1 MRTYHTCGAGMRHG
15 ASWKRWNVVGLALLL
30 KAVSTNATNCQNF
43 TGVSFAT
50 ALRER
55 LNETLP
61 NVSQNSSF
69 RYFTELLDFGLVE
82 CETLQYLGTLA
93 GAQSQTGLTL
103 LVIPDDAFEASS
115 INYNRG
121 LSNITSM
128 DGTTACK
135 ILETSFVKGF
145 INMRALRD
153 GDVLET
159 YSSNVLTAANSQLRV
174 KISQNTNV
182 RQIRFYN
189 ELGRFANVLV
199 GNLQLCDLLNVNII
213 DAFLVSQASA
223 FSSVYSIASRIPELS
238 ITFQAYQATE
248 ALRVQVESSEDD
260 GDFDPQGVSSIKSC
274 TPARPLKVYFL
285 GSDRA
290 WRRFFKR
297 TQLTKSAVFTDVT
310 LLLSILLYTE
320 ASALNGDNANSP
332 GLEKYLTTSFSYG
345 QQLKPV
351 GVNSILSAI
360 PGQIEAPGIMIDMA
374 DVATFAQ
381 RSVRIL
387 GLATSSHESNNAR
400 IVAPD
405 IYACTGIVHV
415 IDDILIPPTLT
426 AFRQISLRSELSMFA
441 NMLRAPINAALL
453 LELDTPSESN
463 VFVDGIAFAPTNV
476 AIKLALVYLGWEFQE
491 LLLQD
496 ALLKQI
502 VEYHVIGSRAV
513 VDDRLTFRMGLIREQ
528 QEFST
533 KLMYPG
539 LLKETSTF
547 TGASAAKQIRI
558 IEDYA
563 SLVPRAMGF
572 LLPSKIRL
580 TIQGRLNSA
589 ELIRR
594 DIPTTNG
601 VLGILDAMLIPPT
614 AELGLSLYDRIER
627 TPELR
632 IYEELVSVL
641 GLRPELQRHG
651 YDIGDSTIFA
661 PNNAAWFKLLGE
673 LATTQED
680 VVNSQ
685 TALMYDLIMLMII
698 PRKEELSSINEEYYD
713 PWLSKDISD
722 DTELITALSSYSE
735 VRYPSK

>member
-1 MRTYHTCGAGMRHG
+1 MQ
-15 ASWKRWNVVGLALLL
+15 
-30 KAVSTNATNCQNF
+30 AVSLTAASSCQNF
-43 TGVSFAT
+43 TGASFVET
-50 ALRER
+50 LSVR

-61 NVSQNSSF
+61 NMYQNASF
-69 RYFTELLDFGLVE
+69 RYFAELLDFGIAG
-82 CETLQYLGTLA
+82 CEKLWYLGTL
-93 GAQSQTGLTL
+93 AQSQTGLTL
-103 LVIPDDAFEASS
+103 LVIPDDAFERSF

-121 LSNITSM
+121 LSNFTSM

-135 ILETSFVKGF
+135 ILETSLIEGLV
-145 INMRALRD
+145 NVRTLRD

-159 YSSNVLTAANSQLRV
+159 SSANVLNTNSQLRV
-174 KISQNTNV
+174 RISQDTNV

-189 ELGRFANVLV
+189 NLGRFANVLV

-213 DAFLVSQASA
+213 DALLVSQASA

-238 ITFQAYQATE
+238 ITFEAYQATE
-248 ALRVQVESSEDD
+248 ALRIQVESDEDD
-260 GDFDPQGVSSIKSC
+260 GYFNSQGASSIQSC
-274 TPARPLKVYFL
+274 TPTHPLKVYFL

-297 TQLTKSAVFTDVT
+297 TQLTKSAVFTDVM

-320 ASALNGDNANSP
+320 ASALDDDNNVNSH
-332 GLEKYLTTSFSYG
+332 GLDKYLTTSFSYG
-345 QQLKPV
+345 QRLKPV
-351 GVNSILSAI
+351 GVDSILSAI
-360 PGQIEAPGIMIDMA
+360 PGQIEAPGIMIDIA

-381 RSVRIL
+381 RSIQIS
-387 GLATSSHESNNAR
+387 GLSTSSHESNNAR
-400 IVAPD
+400 VVAPD
-405 IYACTGIVHV
+405 IYACTGVVHI
-415 IDDILIPPTLT
+415 IDEILIPPTLT

-441 NMLRAPINAALL
+441 DMLRAPINAALL

-463 VFVDGIAFAPTNV
+463 VFVDGIALAPTNV
-476 AIKLALVYLGWEFQE
+476 AIKLALVYLGWDFQE

-496 ALLKQI
+496 ELLKQI
-502 VEYHVIGSRAV
+502 VEYHVIGARAV

-533 KLMYPG
+533 KLKYPA
-539 LLKETSTF
+539 LSKETSTF
-547 TGASAAKQIRI
+547 TGASISKKIRI
-558 IEDYA
+558 VEDYA
-563 SLVPRAMGF
+563 SLVPRAVEF
-572 LLPSKIRL
+572 LFPSRTQLIV
-580 TIQGRLNSA
+580 QGRLNSA
-589 ELIRR
+589 AFIRR

-651 YDIGDSTIFA
+651 YDIGDATIFA
-661 PNNAAWFKLLGE
+661 PSNAAWFKLLSQ

-685 TALMYDLIMLMII
+685 SAMMYDLIMLMII
-698 PRKEELSSINEEYYD
+698 PRKEELGSLTEEYYN
-713 PWLSKDISD
+713 PWLSKDNPDGI
-722 DTELITALSSYSE
+722 TLFTALSSYSE
-735 VRYPSK
+735 VRNNPN